1 MPLRPSLL
9 SLAAALTLTGCADS
23 GSPPTAPVRA
33 PVTPAL
39 EKTTNQT
46 DISRFDVSF
55 TIPAGTCGLSTTVTA
70 TGVYQVVGRVS
81 ETSAG
86 EPRVGITESA
96 HGTATGEDG
105 SQYRFNYVANYSI
118 VSDPST
124 FPLTLDLVDH
134 FNLIGQ
140 GGAPDIKV
148 YLRGLFLYDGSL
160 PVTPIGAPEIR
171 GDLNCDPL

>member
-1 MPLRPSLL
+1 MLRRPSHL
-9 SLAAALTLTGCADS
+9 ALTLAVLLAGCADS
-23 GSPPTAPVRA
+23 ATPTAPVRA
-33 PVTPAL
+33 PESAAL
-39 EKTTNQT
+39 QKITNQT

-70 TGVYQVVGRVS
+70 TGVYQALGRVS
-81 ETSAG
+81 QTSDG
-86 EPRVGITESA
+86 EPRVGITEVA
-96 HGTATGEDG
+96 HGTASGADG
-105 SQYRFNYVANYSI
+105 SQYRFNYVANYDI
-118 VSDPST
+118 LPDATT

-160 PVTPIGAPEIR
+160 PVIPIGSPEIR

>member
-1 MPLRPSLL
+1 MLPRPSHLA
-9 SLAAALTLTGCADS
+9 LAAVLTLAGCADS
-23 GSPPTAPVRA
+23 ASPPTAPLRA
-33 PVTPAL
+33 PDSPAL
-39 EKTTNQT
+39 EKITNQT

-55 TIPAGTCGLSTTVTA
+55 TIPAGTCGLTTTVTA
-70 TGVYQVVGRVS
+70 TGVYQALGRVS
-81 ETSAG
+81 QTRAG
-86 EPRVGITESA
+86 ESRIGISESA

-105 SQYRFNYVANYSI
+105 SKYRFNYVANYNI
-118 VSDPST
+118 LGDPST

-148 YLRGLFLYDGSL
+148 YLRGLFLYDGL
-160 PVTPIGAPEIR
+160 PLVPIGSPEIR